1 MIKQLVYTQKSKEKG
16 CFIFNIGAS
25 GIINVLYSKEM
36 KAMDFLSTMTL
47 LYRVPALLIALTF
60 HEYAHAFVSTELGDP
75 TPGLEG
81 RLTMNPLRHL
91 DIIGTLLLVICGF
104 GWAKPVDVD
113 PRYYKNPRSGML
125 AVSLAG
131 PGMNLLLGLISIIL
145 IGFMERMGLLSQGG
159 YLLLYWVMLYNV
171 WFAFFNLI
179 PVPPLDG
186 SKVLA
191 FFLPGDLA
199 WKYEN
204 WNARYG
210 FVIMMAVVFSGLV
223 NKVIDPIA
231 NAFIS
236 ASFALVSIIL

>member
-1 MIKQLVYTQKSKEKG
+1 MTAQAEFLKMERISYNKHIM
-16 CFIFNIGAS
+16 C
-25 GIINVLYSKEM
+25 KEM
-36 KAMDFLSTMTL
+36 NAMDFLSTMTL

-60 HEYAHAFVSTELGDP
+60 HEYAHAYVSTELGDP

-81 RLTMNPLRHL
+81 RLSMNPLRHL

-113 PRYYKNPRSGML
+113 PRYYKNPRRGML

-145 IGFMERMGLLSQGG
+145 LVVMRKMGLLSDGG
-159 YLLLYWVMLYNV
+159 YFLLYWVMMYNV

-191 FFLPGDLA
+191 FFLPGDIA
-199 WKYEN
+199 WKYESF
-204 WNARYG
+204 NARYG
-210 FVIMMAVVFSGLV
+210 FLIMMVVVFSGLV
-223 NKVIDPIA
+223 NKLIDPIA
-231 NAFIS
+231 NAFINLCFT
-236 ASFALVSIIL
+236 ATSIIFYL